1 MASTIPSRPA
11 TPADAGV
18 GALAHNALLRVQ
30 DAFVDAVGTVPEPTE
45 RPYEIAKS
53 LGLHKTLAWK
63 LAKIMESTDPVV
75 IFQRIPGAGAVEKIL
90 SAAKRHG
97 VSTERLAAVR
107 TALANLDE
115 IVARHAGD
123 RETFEMILAGLAAE
137 NGRDVELLYRRDGFQ
152 ATSFI
157 WGVQARAMMR
167 AVIVN
172 PNQDG
177 VMLDAAVIFG
187 SVGLRRLRPDRSWVI
202 ERWRPTDDLGRP
214 IPVEREAIDDTKAG
228 CAPLLHDFSS
238 TSRTEVQRRILEDG
252 TVEDEVG
259 SGPLGNEG
267 AVTCFTGEVVR
278 SVMPRYRAE
287 SNRIL
292 AQNLE
297 LRTPCRTVVFDH
309 LVPADL
315 YGRVAPQARLYGELA
330 GRPLYTTLR
339 SDRDR
344 LPIHEQVEYLGSGPS
359 VLRTRDVPRYEKM
372 VRHVCGSLGW
382 DADRMDVYRLRMDFP
397 YVPSTITYEY
407 PLPEAP
413 S

>member
-1 MASTIPSRPA
+1 
-11 TPADAGV
+11 
-18 GALAHNALLRVQ
+18 LAHGALLRVQ
-30 DAFVDAVGTVPEPTE
+30 DAFVDAVGNVPEPTD
-45 RPYEIAKS
+45 RPHEIAKS

-63 LAKIMESTDPVV
+63 LAKIMETTDPVV
-75 IFQRIPGAGAVEKIL
+75 IFQRIPGSGAVDKIL
-90 SAAKRHG
+90 KSAKRHG
-97 VSTERLAAVR
+97 VPAERIEAVR
-107 TALANLDE
+107 RALADLDE

-123 RETFEMILAGLAAE
+123 RETFEMILAGLTAE
-137 NGRDVELLYRRDGFQ
+137 NGKDVELLYRRDGFQ

-157 WGVQARAMMR
+157 WGVQARTMMR

-172 PNQDG
+172 PNPDG
-177 VMLDAAVIFG
+177 KMLDAAVVFG
-187 SVGLRRLRPDRSWVI
+187 CVDFRRLRPDRSWVI

-214 IPVEREAIDDTKAG
+214 IPVRREAIDATSEG
-228 CAPLLHDFSS
+228 YAPLLQDFCS

-252 TVEDEVG
+252 TVEDEIGV
-259 SGPLGNEG
+259 GPLGNEG
-267 AVTCFTGEVVR
+267 AVTCFTGEVVH
-278 SVMPRYRAE
+278 SVMPRYRADA
-287 SNRIL
+287 NRIL

-315 YGRVAPQARLYGELA
+315 YGRVTPEARFYGELA
-330 GRPLYTTLR
+330 GRPLYSTLR

-344 LPIHEQVEYLGSGPS
+344 LPIHEQVEYLGNGPG
-359 VLRTRDVPRYEKM
+359 VLRTRDVPQYEQM
-372 VRHVCGSLGW
+372 IRHVCAQVGW
-382 DADRMDVYRLRMDFP
+382 DADRLDVYRLRMQFP